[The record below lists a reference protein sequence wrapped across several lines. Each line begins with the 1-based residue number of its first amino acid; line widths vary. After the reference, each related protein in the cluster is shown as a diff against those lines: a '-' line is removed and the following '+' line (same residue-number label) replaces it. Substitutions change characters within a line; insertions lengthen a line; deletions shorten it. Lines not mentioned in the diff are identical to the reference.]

1 MIGLRQPNKLP
12 YVSKGGLWDSSL
24 RNIVRGLRRW
34 LKKGRQR
41 LTRIALGLLGIVDGA
56 DYAGACLKEMGSRP
70 LTQSVK
76 KSKREILRRLV
87 PLRSLRTKKE
97 VEMEDLTPPDH
108 HGLPSHRR
116 APRQSR

>member
-12 YVSKGGLWDSSL
+12 YASKGGLWDSSL

-41 LTRIALGLLGIVDGA
+41 LTRIAPGLFGIADGTG
-56 DYAGACLKEMGSRP
+56 YVRVCRKEMGSRA

-76 KSKREILRRLV
+76 KSKRQ
-87 PLRSLRTKKE
+87 
-97 VEMEDLTPPDH
+97 TPSQADSPPVTPNQE
-108 HGLPSHRR
+108 GGGNGKPYS
-116 APRQSR
+116 A